1 MAAIAWLASLL
12 RGGALQLILM
22 LAALAIFGQS
32 VEQALGRG
40 RYVFLVATAG
50 LVAFLA
56 QLLADGGGALTLA
69 CAGAVG
75 AVLGAHLVL
84 HRGARVYTAVFA
96 PLFSTVLAVPAVVVI
111 GLWLALQVP
120 IGLGL
125 DEPLAAMG
133 AGWFAHLAGI
143 VIGLALARLFARS
156 AGSDHGQDED
166 RTDRSV
172 DRQRAH
178 ALAGR

>member
-1 MAAIAWLASLL
+1 MLH
-12 RGGALQLILM
+12 GGALQLILM

-32 VEQALGRG
+32 VEQALGRR
-40 RYVFLVATAG
+40 RYAFVALSGG
-50 LVAFLA
+50 LVAFAA
-56 QLLADGGGALTLA
+56 QLLAHGRDGALTLA
-69 CAGAVG
+69 CAGAVA

-84 HRGARVYTAVFA
+84 HRDARVYTAVFA
-96 PLFSTVLAVPAVVVI
+96 PLFSTVLAVPAVAVI

-133 AGWFAHLAGI
+133 IGWFAHLAGL
-143 VIGLALARLFARS
+143 VVGLALARPLARNP
-156 AGSDHGQDED
+156 GSGHERGGD
-166 RTDRSV
+166 RRDRSG
-172 DRQRAH
+172 DRQRTH